1 MFPNIL
7 ITFYETNT
15 NTRNP
20 PPENVDFN
28 ASQNNLGN
36 SLIGEEI
43 LLQKYRTNKGCS
55 ANFSV
60 RSQHESCH
68 FF

>member
-1 MFPNIL
+1 MKQTEIQ
-7 ITFYETNT
+7 ETLQ
-15 NTRNP
+15 
-20 PPENVDFN
+20 PENVDFN

-36 SLIGEEI
+36 PLIGEEI
-43 LLQKYRTNKGCS
+43 QKYRTNKGCS